1 MLVLLVQVQ
10 SESVLPFF
18 TSTESKEFKSNIGS
32 HNRTKH
38 CARRQLEAGLFA
50 PAAKPPGDPRE
61 CLQGEELLIISSL
74 VY

>member
-18 TSTESKEFKSNIGS
+18 TSTESEEFKSNIGS

-38 CARRQLEAGLFA
+38 CAQRQLEAGLFA
-50 PAAKPPGDPRE
+50 PAAKPPGDPKDG
-61 CLQGEELLIISSL
+61 LQAEGILFHKKS
-74 VY
+74 

>member
-38 CARRQLEAGLFA
+38 CAQRQLEAGLFA
-50 PAAKPPGDPRE
+50 PAAKPPGDPKDG
-61 CLQGEELLIISSL
+61 LQAEGILFHKKS
-74 VY
+74 